1 MAGAKQVSTLELESA
16 KVNQAAR
23 ISRAELRDFFEEY
36 AACLDAEALADFPSF
51 FTEDAKYQVISRE
64 NHDDGLEHAPI
75 FCLGRAMIEDRVT
88 ATLEAA
94 LYQPRSLRHFLGGIR
109 ILGEEGGEVRT
120 ETNFLI
126 VESLIEKAPEIL
138 MVGRYLDRVVRE
150 GETLKLRERSC
161 VYDNYRIRTT
171 LVIPV

>member
-1 MAGAKQVSTLELESA
+1 MVTATAAAGSKSG
-16 KVNQAAR
+16 
-23 ISRAELRDFFEEY
+23 ISRAELRDFY
-36 AACLDAEALADFPSF
+36 DDVSACLDAEALADFPAF

-75 FCLGRAMIEDRVT
+75 FCLGRAMIEDRIT
-88 ATLEAA
+88 ALTEAA
-94 LYQPRSLRHFLGGIR
+94 LYQPRSLRHFVSGVR
-109 ILGEEGGEVRT
+109 ITGEMDGESRV
-120 ETNFLI
+120 EANFLI
-126 VESLIEKAPEIL
+126 IESLVEQEPQIL

-150 GETLKLRERSC
+150 GGALKFRERTC

>member
-1 MAGAKQVSTLELESA
+1 MNKPAT
-16 KVNQAAR
+16 
-23 ISRAELRDFFEEY
+23 ISRAELRDFFEDY
-36 AACLDAEALADFPSF
+36 AACLDAEALTEFPAF

-88 ATLEAA
+88 ATTQAA
-94 LYQPRSLRHFLGGIR
+94 LYQPRSLRHFVSGVR
-109 ILGEEGGEVRT
+109 IVGEEEGEVRT
-120 ETNFLI
+120 EANFLI
-126 VESLIEKAPEIL
+126 VESLIEQAPEIL
-138 MVGRYLDRVVRE
+138 MVGRYLDRVVRQAD
-150 GETLKLRERSC
+150 GLKFRERTC